1 MQCYYGSDYG
11 KNGYRKRIH
20 AIWNKMGMFNVTE
33 QTLVD
38 QKNNI
43 LKRKWLSDLDLE
55 ELQRNI
61 EDVGNGKMW

>member
-61 EDVGNGKMW
+61 EDVGNGEMW

>member
-1 MQCYYGSDYG
+1 
-11 KNGYRKRIH
+11 
-20 AIWNKMGMFNVTE
+20 MGMFNVIE

-55 ELQRNI
+55 EIQRNM
-61 EDVGNGKMW
+61 EDIGNGEMW

>member
-1 MQCYYGSDYG
+1 
-11 KNGYRKRIH
+11 
-20 AIWNKMGMFNVTE
+20 MGMFNVIE

-55 ELQRNI
+55 EIQRNM
-61 EDVGNGKMW
+61 EDIGNGEMR

>member
-43 LKRKWLSDLDLE
+43 LKRKWLPDLDLE

-61 EDVGNGKMW
+61 EDVGNGEMW

>member
-43 LKRKWLSDLDLE
+43 LKRKWLPDLDLE

>member
-11 KNGYRKRIH
+11 KNGYKKRIH
-20 AIWNKMGMFNVTE
+20 AIWNKMGMFNVIE

-61 EDVGNGKMW
+61 EDIGNGEMW

>member
-1 MQCYYGSDYG
+1 
-11 KNGYRKRIH
+11 
-20 AIWNKMGMFNVTE
+20 MGMFNVTE

-61 EDVGNGKMW
+61 EDVGNGEMW

>member
-1 MQCYYGSDYG
+1 MQCYYGRDYG

-61 EDVGNGKMW
+61 EDVGNGEMW

>member
-55 ELQRNI
+55 ELQRNR
-61 EDVGNGKMW
+61 EDVGNGEM

>member
-11 KNGYRKRIH
+11 KNGYKKRIH
-20 AIWNKMGMFNVTE
+20 AIWNKMGMFNVIE

-61 EDVGNGKMW
+61 EDVGNGEMW

>member
-43 LKRKWLSDLDLE
+43 LKRKWLPDLDLE

-61 EDVGNGKMW
+61 EDIGNGEMW